1 MLALNPMSPPQVSE
15 ALAARLLPVLPLSW
29 CAARLHLR
37 VFYSARGLNTVCILS
52 TLTNNTTMTSPH
64 PKRTRDANKSYFWK
78 CSHTILSVVKGR
90 QKKCCHGNLLLQGKK
105 RQKNNEPSEE
115 EDFSRAAKG
124 LIRVH
129 LFLRSPTCF
138 TKAEFTF
145 WDQVTLAV
153 YFWLLSILFLK
164 LCLITWLSSSS

>member
-1 MLALNPMSPPQVSE
+1 MLSYNTQCGQRTAE
-15 ALAARLLPVLPLSW
+15 KVLPW
-29 CAARLHLR
+29 E
-37 VFYSARGLNTVCILS
+37 SA
-52 TLTNNTTMTSPH
+52 LT
-64 PKRTRDANKSYFWK
+64 
-78 CSHTILSVVKGR
+78 
-90 QKKCCHGNLLLQGKK
+90 GKK
-105 RQKNNEPSEE
+105 KDKKNNEPSEE

-164 LCLITWLSSSS
+164 LCLIT